1 MFLKYFSF
9 DSWERW
15 PPNGG
20 VCVLSLTAWR
30 VAQACFGGWVGFV
43 GGFSVLSSDC
53 QKRRLFP
60 VLNLR
65 NSKSWRTRNLNIII
79 AQNFRRIIGC
89 VIRVIYYKT
98 PHPKRKTRPV
108 SWALLDPVGSFPCC
122 SVKWPVWVICI
133 ANLLIENYA
142 FNRRFRLGGE
152 GLS

>member
-1 MFLKYFSF
+1 MTVESPGLPVVA
-9 DSWERW
+9 RA
-15 PPNGG
+15 
-20 VCVLSLTAWR
+20 LSTMAR
-30 VAQACFGGWVGFV
+30 RTVKACFGGWVGFV

-53 QKRRLFP
+53 QKRRLFS
-60 VLNLR
+60 VLD
-65 NSKSWRTRNLNIII
+65 SKSWRTRNLDIII

-98 PHPKRKTRPV
+98 PRPKCKTRPV